1 MKNTGDYCDNCGWV
15 LSYTDCLTG
24 RCPSCNAD
32 LDKQDEENRTRLAI
46 GLAWSEAQLY
56 RAEGHLF
63 N

>member
-1 MKNTGDYCDNCGWV
+1 MKNTGDYCDNCGAQ
-15 LSYTDCLTG
+15 LGYTVIIAG
-24 RCPSCNAD
+24 YCPECGAD
-32 LDKQDEENRTRLAI
+32 LDKQDEENRKRLAI